1 VFVLEKYRG
10 PLSLRHKFR
19 LILHG
24 DFVYLKVP
32 QQLKIIISAIAI
44 YQKIISIFHPYDE
57 IFTQQPQRFARF
69 FEFIDFKRQ
78 HKYQINQKISYK
90 VSRFVKMYADRGLF
104 IELIR
109 GKKVKS
115 AVSPIKLA
123 DNAKIDLFDVLY
135 EGNFLLALYFVY
147 VDILYMI
154 NLLVRKSK
162 KARFLF
168 KNSRRENV
176 YIV

>member
-1 VFVLEKYRG
+1 M
-10 PLSLRHKFR
+10 H
-19 LILHG
+19 
-24 DFVYLKVP
+24 
-32 QQLKIIISAIAI
+32 
-44 YQKIISIFHPYDE
+44 
-57 IFTQQPQRFARF
+57 
-69 FEFIDFKRQ
+69 
-78 HKYQINQKISYK
+78 
-90 VSRFVKMYADRGLF
+90 ADRGLF

-115 AVSPIKLA
+115 AVSAIKFA
-123 DNAKIDLFDVLY
+123 NNAKIDLFDVFY
-135 EGNFLLALYFVY
+135 EGDFLLALYFVY

-176 YIV
+176 CIV